1 MNITMIQ
8 SILYGLVCGFAE
20 FLPVSSQAHRS
31 ILNCLFGV
39 NQEEPLMVMFLHI
52 GALLALIISSMSL
65 LQRLQREM
73 EIKRLARRR
82 SRRQPDELALLDMSI
97 VKTACTV
104 LLIGFVFYF
113 EAAALHGNLPM
124 VAIFLVVN
132 GLILHVPLYLP
143 KGNKD
148 ARTMSRLDAVLLGLG
163 SALAMLPGVSR
174 VGVSTSV
181 GISRGATP
189 QNAYKWALLISIPA
203 LVVHIVLDLVGVV
216 SAGLGQLDFSFI
228 LQCIMC
234 GCAAYIGAIGAISL
248 MKMIV
253 YRSGIENFSYY
264 CWGAALFTFILYMV

>member
-20 FLPVSSQAHRS
+20 FLPVSSQAHRN

-39 NQEEPLMVMFLHI
+39 DQEEPLMVMFLHI
-52 GALLALIISSMSL
+52 GALLALTISSMSL

-264 CWGAALFTFILYMV
+264 CWGAALFTFILYMI

>member
-1 MNITMIQ
+1 MNISMIE
-8 SILYGLVCGFAE
+8 SLIYGLVCGFAE
-20 FLPVSSQAHRS
+20 FLPVSSQAHRN

-39 NQEEPLMVMFLHI
+39 DQEEPLMVMFLHI

-113 EAAALHGNLPM
+113 EAAVLHGNLPM

-181 GISRGATP
+181 GISRGAAP

-264 CWGAALFTFILYMV
+264 CWGAALFTFILYMI

>member
-20 FLPVSSQAHRS
+20 FLPVSSQAHRN
-31 ILNCLFGV
+31 ILNCLVGV
-39 NQEEPLMVMFLHI
+39 DQEEPLMVMFLHI

-65 LQRLQREM
+65 LQRFQREM
-73 EIKRLARRR
+73 EIKRMARRR

-264 CWGAALFTFILYMV
+264 CWGAALFTFILYMI

>member
-39 NQEEPLMVMFLHI
+39 DQEEPLMVMFLHI
-52 GALLALIISSMSL
+52 GALLALTISSMSL
-65 LQRLQREM
+65 LQRFQREM

-264 CWGAALFTFILYMV
+264 CWGAALFTFILYMI

>member
-20 FLPVSSQAHRS
+20 FLPVSSQAHRN

-39 NQEEPLMVMFLHI
+39 DQEEPLMVMFLHI
-52 GALLALIISSMSL
+52 GALLALTISSMSL

-148 ARTMSRLDAVLLGLG
+148 GRTMSRLDAVLLGLG

-264 CWGAALFTFILYMV
+264 CWGAALFTFILYMI

>member
-20 FLPVSSQAHRS
+20 FLPVSSQAHRN

-39 NQEEPLMVMFLHI
+39 DQEEPLMVMFLHI

-65 LQRLQREM
+65 LQRFQREM

-97 VKTACTV
+97 VKTACSV

-264 CWGAALFTFILYMV
+264 CWGAALFTFILYMI